1 MKSNLQWQFDMLSPL
16 QVNNRWFGEVS
27 LTPTEGLTEEELK
40 ERSVTFN
47 QSITVNHGEKNT
59 LAWTVKLRIEIIHP
73 EKGSRSIYT
82 GAVEAFGE
90 FKLHEDCPE
99 EERGKFACAS
109 GGAVL
114 YASIK
119 ELICS
124 ITSRSLHGMLELPT
138 IDARCFLPKKH
149 EADSTKPE

>member
-1 MKSNLQWQFDMLSPL
+1 MLSPL
-16 QVNNRWFGEVS
+16 QVENRWFGEVS
-27 LTPTEGLTEEELK
+27 LKPSEGLSEQELT

-47 QSITVNHGEKNT
+47 QSITVNYDDKNT
-59 LAWTVKLRIEIIHP
+59 LAWKVRLRVELVDP
-73 EKGSRSIYT
+73 VEGPRSVYT

-90 FKLHEDCPE
+90 FRINQDCPE
-99 EERGKFACAS
+99 EERGKFASAG

-114 YASIK
+114 YSSIK

-138 IDARCFLPKKH
+138 IDARCFLPKKKK
-149 EADSTKPE
+149 EAEGAKFPKNS

>member
-1 MKSNLQWQFDMLSPL
+1 MLSPL
-16 QVNNRWFGEVS
+16 QVENRWFGEVS
-27 LTPTEGLTEEELK
+27 IKPSEGLTEEELK

-47 QSITVNHGEKNT
+47 QSITVNHGNKNT
-59 LAWTVKLRIEIIHP
+59 LVWTVRFRVELVDP

-90 FKLHEDCPE
+90 FKLHESCPE
-99 EERGKFACAS
+99 EDRGKYACAS

-119 ELICS
+119 EIICS

-138 IDARCFLPKKH
+138 IDARCFLPKEKD
-149 EADSTKPE
+149 AKRPKVAVDAK